1 MKIAIVA
8 ITEEGKKVA
17 LKLQRAFEGSEFFF
31 ASEHHSLK
39 SLVGEIFPRFEGI
52 VFIMAMGI
60 VIRMIGPHLRDKYT
74 DPAVVVVDER
84 GRYAI
89 SALSG
94 HEGGAN
100 RLAMEVASY
109 LGAEPVITTASET
122 NRKILVGIGCR
133 KGATKEEIVN
143 AVDHALEKGGLS
155 REAVRYLATI
165 DFKRDEPGILQ
176 ASLDLGIPVRTI
188 PFELIKRF
196 QGPYQKSS
204 FVKGKIGVEGVSE
217 PCALLAGRRAALV
230 VPKLKRGGVCVAIAK
245 ED

>member
-1 MKIAIVA
+1 MKIAIIA

-17 LKLQRAFEGSEFFF
+17 LKLQEAFEGSEIYLP
-31 ASEHHSLK
+31 SKDHTLK
-39 SLVGEIFPRFEGI
+39 RLVGEIFPRFEGI

-60 VIRMIGPHLRDKYT
+60 VIRMIRPHLRDKYK
-74 DPAVVVVDER
+74 DPAVVVVDEK

-109 LGAEPVITTASET
+109 LDAEPVITTASET
-122 NRKILVGIGCR
+122 GKNLLIGIGCR
-133 KGATKEEIVN
+133 KGTTKKDIVE
-143 AVDHALEKGGLS
+143 AIDQALQKGGLS
-155 REAVRYLATI
+155 RETVRSLATI

-176 ASLDLGIPVRTI
+176 AGLEMGIPVRTI
-188 PFELIKRF
+188 PFDLIKRF

-204 FVKGKIGVEGVSE
+204 FVKEKIGVEGVSE
-217 PCALLAGRRAALV
+217 PCALLSGKRTALV